1 MPVSIHLPPPL
12 LKKIDARAR
21 RLGMTRSGYIARTM
35 EQDVGDAKGWP
46 AGFFAELRRRDPEL
60 DDAVDALL
68 EGLSRKSRKGPP
80 SL

>member
-1 MPVSIHLPPPL
+1 MPVSIHLPAPL

-35 EQDVGDAKGWP
+35 AQDVGDANGWP
-46 AGFFAELRRRDPEL
+46 AGFFTELRRADPEL
-60 DDAVDALL
+60 DAAMDAL
-68 EGLSRKSRKGPP
+68 EAGLPRKSRKGPP